1 MRAFCA
7 ILLVALAIVVHANEQ
22 TVGVKG
28 TLWCGKEPIP
38 HSDVQ
43 LLVHDTFSDNVLMTV
58 STNGSGYFQ
67 LTGSRNKAYS
77 MRTYVKFFFFC
88 NPNNAKPDPNAKC
101 TRVVRA
107 DLPDN
112 IAIDGKNPKWYDMPN
127 VVMKPDGKMP
137 NEDQDCKN

>member
-43 LLVHDTFSDNVLMTV
+43 LLVHDTCSFHTKVRN
-58 STNGSGYFQ
+58 
-67 LTGSRNKAYS
+67 TGPRLFTFHTLS
-77 MRTYVKFFFFC
+77 
-88 NPNNAKPDPNAKC
+88 P
-101 TRVVRA
+101 
-107 DLPDN
+107 L
-112 IAIDGKNPKWYDMPN
+112 
-127 VVMKPDGKMP
+127 
-137 NEDQDCKN
+137 